1 MSRRS
6 ANDFHVLERRIR
18 MQGVLTTRT
27 ALHIGSGTPTWETAS
42 DLPVLRD
49 ALDRPFIPGST
60 LKGVIRSTIEAILR
74 ASERRDRGL
83 WACDPLAKK
92 DACGYHEQG
101 KREEAVAAISNHC
114 AVCRLLGSHVL
125 ASHVRFSDALPL
137 GDIKPRIEVRD
148 GVAIDRDLRT
158 VYQNQKYDFETVA
171 PGTDFNLE
179 VFIDN
184 PDDWTMGLLI
194 MGFDQLADG
203 FAGLGG
209 FTSRGL
215 GRVDLAWTEFLM
227 VTAEDL
233 LENRLAEP
241 ITDEKKL
248 AAELKRWRDKL
259 ADIARAD

>member
-1 MSRRS
+1 MSRRP

-42 DLPVLRD
+42 DLAVLRD
-49 ALDRPFIPGST
+49 ALGRPFIPGST
-60 LKGVIRSTIEAILR
+60 LKGVIRATIEAILR
-74 ASERRDRGL
+74 ASERRDGGL

-101 KREEAVAAISNHC
+101 KREEAVAAISDHC

-125 ASHVRFSDALPL
+125 ASHVRFSDALPC
-137 GDIKPRIEVRD
+137 GDVEPRIEVRD

-158 VYQNQKYDFETVA
+158 VYGGQKYDFETVA
-171 PGTDFNLE
+171 PGAEFNLE

-215 GRVDLAWTEFLM
+215 GRVDLAWTELVT
-227 VTAEDL
+227 VTADDL
-233 LENRLAEP
+233 LENRPAVT
-241 ITDEKKL
+241 ITDTKNVE
-248 AAELKRWRDKL
+248 AELKRWRDKL
-259 ADIARAD
+259 ADVARAN